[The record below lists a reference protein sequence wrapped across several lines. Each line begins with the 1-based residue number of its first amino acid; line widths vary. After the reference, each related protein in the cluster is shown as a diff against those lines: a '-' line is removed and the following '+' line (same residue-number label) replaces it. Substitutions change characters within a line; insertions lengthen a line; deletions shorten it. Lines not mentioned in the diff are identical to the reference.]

1 MRRTD
6 VQPHSGQP
14 ITAPA
19 LEVSAVVSD
28 KTAIVHI
35 AGELD
40 LATAPELETVLHGLE
55 RQCARIVLDLSHLSF
70 IDSTGLRLAV
80 IEHHRATMDGFDFAI
95 AGATG
100 PVLDVLRLT
109 GLDIT
114 LPMAPDV
121 ATVLDTH
128 GPSTKRDG
136 HRAQHEAAGQ
146 SADNAGPTAPKT
158 ALNRA

>member
-55 RQCARIVLDLSHLSF
+55 RQCARIVLDLSHLTF

-80 IEHHRATMDGFDFAI
+80 MEHHRATMDGFEFAI

-109 GLDIT
+109 GLDVA

-121 ATVLDTH
+121 AAIV
-128 GPSTKRDG
+128 DG
-136 HRAQHEAAGQ
+136 RAPRRRAQRQH
-146 SADNAGPTAPKT
+146 
-158 ALNRA
+158 

>member
-6 VQPHSGQP
+6 VQQDSVERM
-14 ITAPA
+14 TAPA
-19 LEVSAVVSD
+19 LQVSAIVSE
-28 KTAIVHI
+28 KTAIVHV

-40 LATAPELETVLHGLE
+40 LGTAPELEKVLHGLE
-55 RQCARIVLDLSHLSF
+55 RECARIVLDLSHLRF

-80 IEHHRATMDGFDFAI
+80 IEHHRATMDGFEFAI

-100 PVLDVLRLT
+100 PVQEVLRVT

-121 ATVLDTH
+121 ASVVGSH
-128 GPSTKRDG
+128 ARSGGRDG
-136 HRAQHEAAGQ
+136 KPAMTDGASG
-146 SADNAGPTAPKT
+146 
-158 ALNRA
+158 